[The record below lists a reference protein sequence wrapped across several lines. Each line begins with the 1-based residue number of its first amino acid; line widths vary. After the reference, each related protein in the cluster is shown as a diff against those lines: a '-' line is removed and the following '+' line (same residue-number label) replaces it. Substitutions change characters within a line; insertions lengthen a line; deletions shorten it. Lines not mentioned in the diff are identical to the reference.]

1 MMRRNYAVCMATGRL
16 ICLALAAGFLFSSCQ
31 SVNNPFVRQSG
42 PPAQLEGAPPAEP
55 APPQG
60 VEPAPPQQGLALS
73 AQQRFPDVPL
83 PTGVKADM
91 ERTFVY
97 EDKSFQVG
105 RMVYMTKSKP
115 NELANFYIRE
125 CPAADWQLTNTIEAS
140 VIELSFRKPG
150 KKLKVEIRDLG
161 MAAGGRQLILTMTPD
176 GTQ

>member
-1 MMRRNYAVCMATGRL
+1 MMRRTYAHGMATGRL
-16 ICLALAAGFLFSSCQ
+16 ICLTLAAGFLFTSCETI
-31 SVNNPFVRQSG
+31 NNPFMRNSS
-42 PPAQLEGAPPAEP
+42 PPAQLDGATLEP

-125 CPAADWQLTNTIEAS
+125 CPATDWRLTNTIEAS
-140 VIELSFRKPG
+140 VIELSFNKPG

-176 GTQ
+176 GAQ